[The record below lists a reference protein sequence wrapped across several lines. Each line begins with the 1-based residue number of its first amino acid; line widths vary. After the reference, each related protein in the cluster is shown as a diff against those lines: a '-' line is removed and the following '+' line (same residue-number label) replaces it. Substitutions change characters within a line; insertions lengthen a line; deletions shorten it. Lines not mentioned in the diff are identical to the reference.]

1 MEHWQRRI
9 ILGFVLGL
17 AVVLAVALLA
27 DLPKT
32 LAAFARWQ
40 WALLPLALAFTA
52 GNYFLRFLRWHYY
65 LRVLDVRGVSWGESL
80 LVFLAGFTMT
90 MTPGKLGE
98 VLKSF
103 LLRQS
108 RGLPVSE
115 TAPIV
120 VAERLT
126 DALAML
132 VLASL
137 GLAVVGPAGWPA
149 LLLVLVACLVLVGV
163 IQSRRL
169 SLWLLGWGTRL
180 PLVGRFAAS
189 LTAFYESSYL
199 LLRPV
204 PLLTSLGLALVA
216 WFGECLTFLV
226 VVLGLGTTATFELV
240 LQTTFV
246 YAGASLLGALSFLPG
261 GLGATE
267 GSMAVALVTLLG
279 LSSEDAAAATLLTRF
294 CTLWFAV
301 FLGLAALVIFQ
312 RRAAWGP
319 ALKIEDET

>member
-1 MEHWQRRI
+1 MEHWQRRV

-32 LAAFARWQ
+32 LDAFGKWQ
-40 WALLPLALAFTA
+40 WSLLPLALAFTV
-52 GNYFLRFLRWHYY
+52 GNYTLRFLRWHYY
-65 LRVLDVRGVSWGESL
+65 LRVLSVNDIPWGESL
-80 LVFLAGFTMT
+80 IVFLAGFTMT

-103 LLRQS
+103 LLRQH

-137 GLAVVGPAGWPA
+137 GLATAGPAGWTV
-149 LLLVLVACLVLVGV
+149 LLLVLVACVAFVV
-163 IQSRRL
+163 VVQSRRL
-169 SLWLLGWGTRL
+169 SLWLLSWGARL
-180 PLVGRFAAS
+180 PLVGRLAAS
-189 LTAFYESSYL
+189 FTAFYESAYL

-204 PLLTSLGLALVA
+204 PLLVSLGLALVA
-216 WFGECLTFLV
+216 WFGECVTFFV
-226 VVLGLGTTATFELV
+226 VVLGLGIPASPGLL
-240 LQTTFV
+240 LQATFV
-246 YAGASLLGALSFLPG
+246 YASASLLGALSFLPG
-261 GLGATE
+261 GLGVTE
-267 GSMAVALVTLLG
+267 GSMVGAMMTMLA
-279 LSSEDAAAATLLTRF
+279 LSSEEAAAATLLTRF

-301 FLGLAALVIFQ
+301 ILGMGALIVFQ
-312 RRAAWGP
+312 RRVAWQ
-319 ALKIEDET
+319 ARKSET

>member
-1 MEHWQRRI
+1 MEHWQRRVI
-9 ILGFVLGL
+9 VGFVLGL
-17 AVVLAVALLA
+17 AVVLVVILLA

-40 WALLPLALAFTA
+40 WAFLPVALAFTA
-52 GNYFLRFLRWHYY
+52 GNYALRFLRWHYY
-65 LRVLDVRGVSWGESL
+65 LRVLGIRDVPWGESL

-103 LLRQS
+103 LLKQS
-108 RGLPVSE
+108 RGRPLSE

-126 DALAML
+126 DVLAM
-132 VLASL
+132 VMLASL
-137 GLAVVGPAGWPA
+137 GLATIGPAGWPA
-149 LLLVLVACLVLVGV
+149 LLLVLIICVAFIVVV
-163 IQSRRL
+163 QSRRL
-169 SLWLLGWGTRL
+169 SLPLLRWGARL

-189 LTAFYESSYL
+189 FQTFYESSYR

-204 PLLTSLGLALVA
+204 PLLVALGLALAA

-226 VVLGLGTTATFELV
+226 VVLGGFAGGSLITPELL

-246 YAGASLLGALSFLPG
+246 YAGASLLGAVSFLPG
-261 GLGATE
+261 GLGVTE
-267 GSMAVALVTLLG
+267 GGMAMALVTLLG
-279 LSSEDAAAATLLTRF
+279 LSAEDAAAATLLTRF

-301 FLGLAALVIFQ
+301 FLGLGALVIFQ
-312 RRAAWGP
+312 RQAVRGTA
-319 ALKIEDET
+319 EDGR